1 MTRPWLLFRVLA
13 AGALFYTG
21 HCSASAPNDSILYNA
36 LDECI
41 DAQFEHSSTP
51 DSYSEIDL
59 AAACPDLLRSLADSD
74 WLERTAFDNYHSPS
88 LAQLA
93 DLRYFLLGSL
103 SEPQPGEA
111 LDFSRLESILTE
123 TLDTDK
129 HDQGQNWWERL
140 LSWLR
145 QRHKDRDD
153 VDLLWLEEWLDKFS
167 LTEATAELLLYSITF
182 ILILLAVG
190 LVINE
195 VRLARQGRALFHSR
209 DTTQSGAVAAAAES
223 AATLADAQ
231 QTAHTAPELLN
242 VCIEY
247 LIHRQRLPQAHSKT
261 NREYLLHLTRNGDSA
276 ATGFEQLLQQA
287 ECILY
292 GDRQI
297 DADTLQRCH
306 QQANTL
312 LGSGDDSYPARPT
325 AAGTDRQ

>member
-1 MTRPWLLFRVLA
+1 MPRPWLLFRVLV

-21 HCSASAPNDSILYNA
+21 HCSASASNDSILYNA
-36 LDECI
+36 LGDCI
-41 DAQFEHSSTP
+41 DAQFERSSAP

-59 AAACPDLLRSLADSD
+59 AADCPDLLLSLTDSD
-74 WLERTAFDNYHSPS
+74 WLERTSFANYNSPS

-93 DLRYFLLGSL
+93 DLRYFLLGSF
-103 SEPQPGEA
+103 SEPEPGEI
-111 LDFSRLESILTE
+111 LDFSRLESILAE

-129 HDQGQNWWERL
+129 HEQGQNWWERL

-145 QRHKDRDD
+145 QRHKDQDD

-195 VRLARQGRALFHSR
+195 VRLARQGRSLFRSR
-209 DTTQSGAVAAAAES
+209 DTTRPEAAVTS
-223 AATLADAQ
+223 AATVGTLAGTQ
-231 QTAHTAPELLN
+231 QKARTAPELLN
-242 VCIEY
+242 ACIEY
-247 LIHRQRLPQAHSKT
+247 LIHCQRLPDARSKT
-261 NREYLLHLTRNGDSA
+261 NREYLLHLTHNGDSA
-276 ATGFEQLLQQA
+276 AAGFGQLLQQA
-287 ECILY
+287 ERILY

-297 DADTLQRCH
+297 DAHTLQHCH

-312 LGSGDDSYPARPT
+312 MGTGDDCYTAKTT
-325 AAGTDRQ
+325 AAGTNSQ